1 MKRVV
6 TADINTPG
14 TFLGGTAMAVLV
26 ASHHNLTAAQCI
38 VAINLQTALYRL
50 DEICYASRPV

>member
-6 TADINTPG
+6 TADINTPSI
-14 TFLGGTAMAVLV
+14 FLGRIAMAVLV
-26 ASHHNLTAAQCI
+26 VSHHHLTAAQCI

-50 DEICYASRPV
+50 DERCYASRPV